1 MGLFEKLFGKSEQPK
16 PQKVDGKF
24 KLLTAYEPV
33 YTSWSGSLYESEL
46 VRSAIDARA
55 RHISKLRVEI
65 QGAAK
70 PKLQIRMKRSPNDF
84 QTWSQFLYRLSTILD
99 MQNTAFIVPVFGEFG
114 EIIGVYP
121 VLPTRCEVISV
132 EGDPWIRYRF
142 NNGQTAAIELD
153 LIGIMTKFQY
163 KSDFFGESNAALLDT
178 MSLIKLQRD
187 GIKDA
192 TKNSNTY
199 KFWAQVSNFTK
210 TEDLAKERKR
220 FTSQNLTADADSE
233 GLLLFPNTYTNITKL
248 DSKSFVVDEGQMKLI
263 QTNVY
268 NYYGVNERILQN
280 LANGDEW
287 AAFYEGCVEVFAIQF
302 SEVMTRML
310 FTPREQSQG
319 SLLMATANRLQ
330 YMSNADKL
338 NVAAQLT
345 DRGILSI
352 NEAREIFNLMPVDGG
367 DIRTIRGEYKD
378 ANDLNNGGNE
388 DERE

>member
-1 MGLFEKLFGKSEQPK
+1 MGLFDKLFGKSKQPR
-16 PQKVDGKF
+16 PQQVDGKF

-55 RHISKLRVEI
+55 RHISKLKVETK
-65 QGAAK
+65 GAAK
-70 PKLQIRMKRSPNDF
+70 PKLQARLKHAPNSF

-99 MQNTAFIVPVFGEFG
+99 MQNTAYLVPVFGEYG
-114 EIIGVYP
+114 ETIGIYP
-121 VLPTRCEVISV
+121 VIPAKCEVISV
-132 EGDPWIRYRF
+132 DGEPWIRYSF
-142 NNGQTAAIELD
+142 NDGKSAAIELG

-163 KSDFFGESNAALLDT
+163 KSDFFGESNRALLDT
-178 MSLIKLQRD
+178 MSLIKLQRE

-220 FTSQNLTADADSE
+220 FTAENLNADADAE
-233 GLLLFPNTYTNITKL
+233 GLLLFPNTYNNITRME
-248 DSKSFVVDEGQMKLI
+248 SNSYVVDDAQMKLI
-263 QTNVY
+263 QTNVF
-268 NYYGVNERILQN
+268 NYFGVNEKILQN
-280 LANGDEW
+280 IASGDEW

-302 SEVMTRML
+302 SEVLTRML
-310 FTPREQSQG
+310 FSEREMSQG
-319 SLLMATANRLQ
+319 SFVMATANRLQ

-345 DRGILSI
+345 DRGVLSI
-352 NEAREIFNLMPVDGG
+352 NEAREIFNLAPVEGG
-367 DIRTIRGEYKD
+367 DVRTIRGEYKD
-378 ANDLNNGGNE
+378 ANDLGGNKNE
-388 DERE
+388 

>member
-132 EGDPWIRYRF
+132 EGEPWIRYRF

-378 ANDLNNGGNE
+378 ANDLNSGGNE
-388 DERE
+388 DE

>member
-1 MGLFEKLFGKSEQPK
+1 MGLFDKLFGKSKQPR
-16 PQKVDGKF
+16 PQQVDGKF

-55 RHISKLRVEI
+55 RHISKLKVETK
-65 QGAAK
+65 GAAK
-70 PKLQIRMKRSPNDF
+70 PKLQARLKHAPNSF

-99 MQNTAFIVPVFGEFG
+99 MQNTAYLVPVFGEYG
-114 EIIGVYP
+114 EIIGIYP
-121 VLPTRCEVISV
+121 VIPAKCEVISV
-132 EGDPWIRYRF
+132 DGEPWIRYSF
-142 NNGQTAAIELD
+142 NDGKSAAIELG
-153 LIGIMTKFQY
+153 LVGIMTKFQY
-163 KSDFFGESNAALLDT
+163 KSDFFGESNRVLLDT

-220 FTSQNLTADADSE
+220 FTAENLNADADAE
-233 GLLLFPNTYTNITKL
+233 GLLLFPNTYNNITRME
-248 DSKSFVVDEGQMKLI
+248 SNSYVVDDAQMKLI
-263 QTNVY
+263 QTNVF
-268 NYYGVNERILQN
+268 NYFGVNEKILQN
-280 LANGDEW
+280 IASGDEW

-302 SEVMTRML
+302 SEVLTWML
-310 FTPREQSQG
+310 FSEREMSQG
-319 SLLMATANRLQ
+319 SFVMATANRLQ

-345 DRGILSI
+345 DRGVLSI
-352 NEAREIFNLMPVDGG
+352 NEAREIFNLAPVEGG
-367 DIRTIRGEYKD
+367 DVRTIRGEYKD
-378 ANDLNNGGNE
+378 ANDLGGNKNE
-388 DERE
+388 

>member
-1 MGLFEKLFGKSEQPK
+1 MGLFEKLFGKSKQPK
-16 PQKVDGKF
+16 PQQVDGRF

-55 RHISKLRVEI
+55 RHISKLKVETK
-65 QGAAK
+65 GAAK
-70 PKLQIRMKRSPNDF
+70 PKLQARLKHAPNSF

-99 MQNTAFIVPVFGEFG
+99 MQNTAYLVPVFGEYG
-114 EIIGVYP
+114 EIIGIYP
-121 VLPTRCEVISV
+121 VIPAKCEVISV
-132 EGDPWIRYRF
+132 DGEPWIRYSF
-142 NNGQTAAIELD
+142 NDGKSAAIELG

-163 KSDFFGESNAALLDT
+163 KSDFFGESNRALLDT
-178 MSLIKLQRD
+178 MSLIKLQRE

-220 FTSQNLTADADSE
+220 FTAENLNADADAE
-233 GLLLFPNTYTNITKL
+233 GLLLFPNTYNNITRME
-248 DSKSFVVDEGQMKLI
+248 SNSYVVDDAQMKLI
-263 QTNVY
+263 QTNVF
-268 NYYGVNERILQN
+268 NYFGVNEKILQN
-280 LANGDEW
+280 IASGDEW

-302 SEVMTRML
+302 SEVLTRML
-310 FTPREQSQG
+310 FSEREMSQG
-319 SLLMATANRLQ
+319 SFVMATANRLQ

-345 DRGILSI
+345 DRGVLSI
-352 NEAREIFNLMPVDGG
+352 NEAREIFNLAPVEGG
-367 DIRTIRGEYKD
+367 DVRTIRGEYKD
-378 ANDLNNGGNE
+378 ANDLGGNKNE
-388 DERE
+388 

>member
-1 MGLFEKLFGKSEQPK
+1 
-16 PQKVDGKF
+16 
-24 KLLTAYEPV
+24 
-33 YTSWSGSLYESEL
+33 
-46 VRSAIDARA
+46 
-55 RHISKLRVEI
+55 
-65 QGAAK
+65 
-70 PKLQIRMKRSPNDF
+70 
-84 QTWSQFLYRLSTILD
+84 
-99 MQNTAFIVPVFGEFG
+99 
-114 EIIGVYP
+114 
-121 VLPTRCEVISV
+121 
-132 EGDPWIRYRF
+132 
-142 NNGQTAAIELD
+142 
-153 LIGIMTKFQY
+153 MTKFQY

-367 DIRTIRGEYKD
+367 DVRTIRGEYKD

-388 DERE
+388 DE

>member
-84 QTWSQFLYRLSTILD
+84 QTWCQFLYRLSTILD

-132 EGDPWIRYRF
+132 EGEPWIRYRF

-388 DERE
+388 DE

>member
-1 MGLFEKLFGKSEQPK
+1 MGLFEKLFGKSKQPR
-16 PQKVDGKF
+16 PQQVDGKF

-55 RHISKLRVEI
+55 RHISKLKVETK
-65 QGAAK
+65 GAGK
-70 PKLQIRMKRSPNDF
+70 PKLQARLKHAPNSF

-99 MQNTAFIVPVFGEFG
+99 MQNTAYLVPVFGEYG
-114 EIIGVYP
+114 ETIGIYP
-121 VLPTRCEVISV
+121 VIPAKCEVISV
-132 EGDPWIRYRF
+132 DGEPWIRYSF
-142 NNGQTAAIELD
+142 NDGKSAAIELG

-163 KSDFFGESNAALLDT
+163 KSDFFGESNRALLDT
-178 MSLIKLQRD
+178 MSLIKLQRE

-220 FTSQNLTADADSE
+220 FTAENLNADADAE
-233 GLLLFPNTYTNITKL
+233 GLLLFPNTYNNITRME
-248 DSKSFVVDEGQMKLI
+248 SNSYVVDDAQMKLI
-263 QTNVY
+263 QTNVF
-268 NYYGVNERILQN
+268 NYFGVNEKILQN
-280 LANGDEW
+280 IASGDEW

-302 SEVMTRML
+302 SEVLTRML
-310 FTPREQSQG
+310 FSEREMSQG
-319 SLLMATANRLQ
+319 SFVMATSNRLQ

-345 DRGILSI
+345 DRGVLSI
-352 NEAREIFNLMPVDGG
+352 NEAREIFNLAPVEGG
-367 DIRTIRGEYKD
+367 DVRTIRGEYKD
-378 ANDLNNGGNE
+378 ANDLGGNKNE
-388 DERE
+388 

>member
-1 MGLFEKLFGKSEQPK
+1 MGLFEKLFGKSKQPK
-16 PQKVDGKF
+16 PQQVDGKF

-55 RHISKLRVEI
+55 RHISKLKVETK
-65 QGAAK
+65 GAGK
-70 PKLQIRMKRSPNDF
+70 PKLQARLKHAPNSF

-99 MQNTAFIVPVFGEFG
+99 MQNTAYLVPVFGEYG
-114 EIIGVYP
+114 ETIGIYP
-121 VLPTRCEVISV
+121 VIPAKCEVISV
-132 EGDPWIRYRF
+132 DGEPWIRYSF
-142 NNGQTAAIELD
+142 NDGKSAAIELG

-163 KSDFFGESNAALLDT
+163 KSDFFGESNRALLDT
-178 MSLIKLQRD
+178 MSLIKLQRE

-220 FTSQNLTADADSE
+220 FTAENLNADADAE
-233 GLLLFPNTYTNITKL
+233 GLLLFPNTYNNITRME
-248 DSKSFVVDEGQMKLI
+248 SNSYVVDDAQMKLI
-263 QTNVY
+263 QTNVF
-268 NYYGVNERILQN
+268 NYFGVNEKILQN
-280 LANGDEW
+280 IASGDEW

-302 SEVMTRML
+302 SEVLTRML
-310 FTPREQSQG
+310 FSEREMSQG
-319 SLLMATANRLQ
+319 SFVMATANRLQ

-345 DRGILSI
+345 DRGVLSI
-352 NEAREIFNLMPVDGG
+352 NEAREIFNLAPVEGG
-367 DIRTIRGEYKD
+367 DVRTIRGEYKD
-378 ANDLNNGGNE
+378 ANDLGGNKNE
-388 DERE
+388 

>member
-1 MGLFEKLFGKSEQPK
+1 MGLFEKLFGKSKQPR
-16 PQKVDGKF
+16 PQQVDGKF

-55 RHISKLRVEI
+55 RHISKLKVETK
-65 QGAAK
+65 GAAK
-70 PKLQIRMKRSPNDF
+70 PKLQARLKHAPNSF

-99 MQNTAFIVPVFGEFG
+99 MQNTAYLVPVFGEYG
-114 EIIGVYP
+114 EIIGIYP
-121 VLPTRCEVISV
+121 VIPAKCEVISV
-132 EGDPWIRYRF
+132 EGEPWIRYSF
-142 NNGQTAAIELD
+142 NDGKTAAIELG

-163 KSDFFGESNAALLDT
+163 KSDFFGESNRALLDT
-178 MSLIKLQRD
+178 MSLIKLQRE

-220 FTSQNLTADADSE
+220 FTAENLNADADAE
-233 GLLLFPNTYTNITKL
+233 GLLLFPNTYNNITRME
-248 DSKSFVVDEGQMKLI
+248 SNSYVVDDAQMKLI
-263 QTNVY
+263 QTNVF
-268 NYYGVNERILQN
+268 NYFGVNEKILQN
-280 LANGDEW
+280 IVSGDEW

-302 SEVMTRML
+302 SEVLTRML
-310 FTPREQSQG
+310 FSEREMSQG
-319 SLLMATANRLQ
+319 SFVMATANRLQ

-345 DRGILSI
+345 DRGVLSI
-352 NEAREIFNLMPVDGG
+352 NEAREIFNLAPVEGG
-367 DIRTIRGEYKD
+367 DVRTIRGEYKD
-378 ANDLNNGGNE
+378 ANDLGGNKNE
-388 DERE
+388 

>member
-1 MGLFEKLFGKSEQPK
+1 MGLFDKLFGKSKQPR
-16 PQKVDGKF
+16 PQQVDGKF

-55 RHISKLRVEI
+55 RHISKLKVETK
-65 QGAAK
+65 GAAK
-70 PKLQIRMKRSPNDF
+70 PKLQARLKHAPNSF

-99 MQNTAFIVPVFGEFG
+99 MQNTAYLVPVFGEYG
-114 EIIGVYP
+114 EIIGIYP
-121 VLPTRCEVISV
+121 VIPAKCEVISV
-132 EGDPWIRYRF
+132 EGEPWIRYSF
-142 NNGQTAAIELD
+142 NDGKTAAIELG

-163 KSDFFGESNAALLDT
+163 KSDFFGESNRALLDT
-178 MSLIKLQRD
+178 MSLIKLQRE

-220 FTSQNLTADADSE
+220 FTAENLNADADAE
-233 GLLLFPNTYTNITKL
+233 GLLLFPNTYNNITRME
-248 DSKSFVVDEGQMKLI
+248 SNSYVVDDAQMKLI
-263 QTNVY
+263 QTNVF
-268 NYYGVNERILQN
+268 NYFGVNEKILQN
-280 LANGDEW
+280 IASGDEW

-302 SEVMTRML
+302 SEVLTRML
-310 FTPREQSQG
+310 FSEREMSQG
-319 SLLMATANRLQ
+319 SFVMATANRLQ

-345 DRGILSI
+345 DRGVLSI
-352 NEAREIFNLMPVDGG
+352 NEAREIFNLAPVEGG
-367 DIRTIRGEYKD
+367 DVRTIRGEYKD
-378 ANDLNNGGNE
+378 ANDLGGNKNE
-388 DERE
+388 

>member
-132 EGDPWIRYRF
+132 EGEPWIRYRF

-287 AAFYEGCVEVFAIQF
+287 AAFYEGCVEVFSIQF

-388 DERE
+388 DE

>member
-132 EGDPWIRYRF
+132 EEEPWIRYRF

-338 NVAAQLT
+338 NVAVQLT

-388 DERE
+388 DE

>member
-1 MGLFEKLFGKSEQPK
+1 MGLFEKLFGKSKQPK
-16 PQKVDGKF
+16 PQQVDGKF

-55 RHISKLRVEI
+55 RHISKLKVETK
-65 QGAAK
+65 GAAK
-70 PKLQIRMKRSPNDF
+70 PKLQARLKHAPNSF

-99 MQNTAFIVPVFGEFG
+99 MQNTAYLVPVFGEYG
-114 EIIGVYP
+114 EIIGIYP
-121 VLPTRCEVISV
+121 VIPAKCEVISV
-132 EGDPWIRYRF
+132 EGEPWIRYSF
-142 NNGQTAAIELD
+142 NDGKSAAIELG

-163 KSDFFGESNAALLDT
+163 KSDFFGESNRALLDT
-178 MSLIKLQRD
+178 MSLIKLQRE

-220 FTSQNLTADADSE
+220 FTAENLNADADAE
-233 GLLLFPNTYTNITKL
+233 GLLLFPNTYNNITRME
-248 DSKSFVVDEGQMKLI
+248 SNSYVVDDAQMKLI
-263 QTNVY
+263 QTNVF
-268 NYYGVNERILQN
+268 NYFGVNEKILQN
-280 LANGDEW
+280 IASGDEW

-302 SEVMTRML
+302 SEVLTRML
-310 FTPREQSQG
+310 FSEREMSQG
-319 SLLMATANRLQ
+319 SFVMATANRLQ

-345 DRGILSI
+345 DRGVLSI
-352 NEAREIFNLMPVDGG
+352 NEAREIFNLTPVEGG
-367 DIRTIRGEYKD
+367 DVRTIRGEYKD
-378 ANDLNNGGNE
+378 ANDLGGNKNE
-388 DERE
+388 

>member
-1 MGLFEKLFGKSEQPK
+1 MGLFDKLFGKSKQPR
-16 PQKVDGKF
+16 PQQIDGKF

-55 RHISKLRVEI
+55 RHISKLKVETK
-65 QGAAK
+65 GAGK
-70 PKLQIRMKRSPNDF
+70 PKLQARLKHAPNSF

-99 MQNTAFIVPVFGEFG
+99 MQNTAYLVPVFGEYG
-114 EIIGVYP
+114 ETIGIYP
-121 VLPTRCEVISV
+121 VIPAKCEVISV
-132 EGDPWIRYRF
+132 EGEPWIRYSF
-142 NNGQTAAIELD
+142 NDGKSAAIELG

-163 KSDFFGESNAALLDT
+163 KSDFFGESNRALLDT
-178 MSLIKLQRD
+178 MSLIKLQRE

-220 FTSQNLTADADSE
+220 FTAENLNADADAE
-233 GLLLFPNTYTNITKL
+233 GLLLFPNTYNNITRME
-248 DSKSFVVDEGQMKLI
+248 SNSYVVDDAQMKLI
-263 QTNVY
+263 QTNVF
-268 NYYGVNERILQN
+268 NYFGVNEKILQN
-280 LANGDEW
+280 IASGDEW

-302 SEVMTRML
+302 SEVLTRML
-310 FTPREQSQG
+310 FSEREMSQG
-319 SLLMATANRLQ
+319 SFVMATSNRLQ

-345 DRGILSI
+345 DRGVLSI
-352 NEAREIFNLMPVDGG
+352 NEAREIFNLAPVEGG
-367 DIRTIRGEYKD
+367 DVRTIRGEYKD
-378 ANDLNNGGNE
+378 ANDLGGNKNE
-388 DERE
+388 

>member
-84 QTWSQFLYRLSTILD
+84 QTWSQVLYRLSTILD

-132 EGDPWIRYRF
+132 EGEPWIRYRF

-287 AAFYEGCVEVFAIQF
+287 AAFYEGCVEVFSIQF

-388 DERE
+388 DE

>member
-99 MQNTAFIVPVFGEFG
+99 MQNTAFIVPVLGEFG

-132 EGDPWIRYRF
+132 EGEPWIRYRF
-142 NNGQTAAIELD
+142 NNGQTAAIELY

-287 AAFYEGCVEVFAIQF
+287 AAFYEGCVEVFSIQF

-352 NEAREIFNLMPVDGG
+352 NEAREIFNLIPVDGG

-388 DERE
+388 DE

>member
-65 QGAAK
+65 KGAAK

-132 EGDPWIRYRF
+132 EGEPWIRYRF

-388 DERE
+388 DE

>member
-1 MGLFEKLFGKSEQPK
+1 MGLFDKLFGKSKQPK
-16 PQKVDGKF
+16 PQQVDGKF

-55 RHISKLRVEI
+55 RHISKLKVETK
-65 QGAAK
+65 GAGK
-70 PKLQIRMKRSPNDF
+70 PKLQARLKHAPNSF

-99 MQNTAFIVPVFGEFG
+99 MQNTAYLVPVFGEYG
-114 EIIGVYP
+114 EIIGIYP
-121 VLPTRCEVISV
+121 VIPAKCEVISV
-132 EGDPWIRYRF
+132 EGEPWIRYSF
-142 NNGQTAAIELD
+142 NDGKTAAIELG

-163 KSDFFGESNAALLDT
+163 KSDFFGESNRALLDT
-178 MSLIKLQRD
+178 MSLIKLQRE

-220 FTSQNLTADADSE
+220 FTAENLNADADAE
-233 GLLLFPNTYTNITKL
+233 GLLLFPNTYNNITRME
-248 DSKSFVVDEGQMKLI
+248 SNSYVVDDAQMKLI
-263 QTNVY
+263 QTNVF
-268 NYYGVNERILQN
+268 NYFGVNEKILQN
-280 LANGDEW
+280 IASGDEW

-302 SEVMTRML
+302 SEVLTRML
-310 FTPREQSQG
+310 FSEREMSQG
-319 SLLMATANRLQ
+319 SFVMATANRLQ

-345 DRGILSI
+345 DRGVLSI
-352 NEAREIFNLMPVDGG
+352 NEAREIFNLAPVEGG
-367 DIRTIRGEYKD
+367 DVRTIRGEYKD
-378 ANDLNNGGNE
+378 ANDLGGNKNE
-388 DERE
+388 

>member
-1 MGLFEKLFGKSEQPK
+1 MGLFDKLFGKSKQPK
-16 PQKVDGKF
+16 PQQVDGKF

-55 RHISKLRVEI
+55 RHISKLKVETK
-65 QGAAK
+65 GAAK
-70 PKLQIRMKRSPNDF
+70 PKLQARLKHAPNSF

-99 MQNTAFIVPVFGEFG
+99 MQNTAYLVPVFGEYG
-114 EIIGVYP
+114 EIIGIYP
-121 VLPTRCEVISV
+121 VIPAKCEVISV
-132 EGDPWIRYRF
+132 EGEPWIRYSF
-142 NNGQTAAIELD
+142 NDGKTAAIELG

-163 KSDFFGESNAALLDT
+163 KSDFFGESNRALLDT
-178 MSLIKLQRD
+178 MSLIKLQRE

-220 FTSQNLTADADSE
+220 FTAENLNADADAE
-233 GLLLFPNTYTNITKL
+233 GLLLFPNTYNNITRME
-248 DSKSFVVDEGQMKLI
+248 SNSYVVDDAQMKLI
-263 QTNVY
+263 QTNVF
-268 NYYGVNERILQN
+268 NYFGVNEKILQN
-280 LANGDEW
+280 IASGDEW

-302 SEVMTRML
+302 SEVLTRML
-310 FTPREQSQG
+310 FSEREMSQG
-319 SLLMATANRLQ
+319 SFVMATANRLQ

-345 DRGILSI
+345 DRGVLSI
-352 NEAREIFNLMPVDGG
+352 NEAREIFNLAPVEGG
-367 DIRTIRGEYKD
+367 DVRTIRGEYKD
-378 ANDLNNGGNE
+378 ANDLGGNKNE
-388 DERE
+388 

>member
-1 MGLFEKLFGKSEQPK
+1 MGLFEKLFGKFEQPK

-287 AAFYEGCVEVFAIQF
+287 AAFYEGCVEVFSIQF

-388 DERE
+388 DE

>member
-132 EGDPWIRYRF
+132 EGEPWIRYRF
-142 NNGQTAAIELD
+142 NNGQTAAIELY

-287 AAFYEGCVEVFAIQF
+287 AAFYEGCVEVFSIQF

-388 DERE
+388 DE

>member
-1 MGLFEKLFGKSEQPK
+1 MGLFDKLFGKSKQPR
-16 PQKVDGKF
+16 PQQVDGKF

-55 RHISKLRVEI
+55 RHISKLKVETK
-65 QGAAK
+65 GAAK
-70 PKLQIRMKRSPNDF
+70 PKLQARLKHAPNSF

-99 MQNTAFIVPVFGEFG
+99 MQNTAYLVPVFGEYG
-114 EIIGVYP
+114 EIIGIYP
-121 VLPTRCEVISV
+121 VIPAKCEVISV
-132 EGDPWIRYRF
+132 DGEPWIRYSF
-142 NNGQTAAIELD
+142 NDGKSAAIELG
-153 LIGIMTKFQY
+153 LVGIMTKFQY
-163 KSDFFGESNAALLDT
+163 KSDFFGESNRALLDT

-220 FTSQNLTADADSE
+220 FTAENLNADADAE
-233 GLLLFPNTYTNITKL
+233 GLLLFPNTYNNITRME
-248 DSKSFVVDEGQMKLI
+248 SNSYVVDDAQMKLI
-263 QTNVY
+263 QTNVF
-268 NYYGVNERILQN
+268 NYFGVNEKILQN
-280 LANGDEW
+280 IASGDEW

-302 SEVMTRML
+302 SEVLTWML
-310 FTPREQSQG
+310 FSEREMSQG
-319 SLLMATANRLQ
+319 SFVMATANRLQ

-345 DRGILSI
+345 DRGVLSI
-352 NEAREIFNLMPVDGG
+352 NEAREIFNLAPVEGG
-367 DIRTIRGEYKD
+367 DVRTIRGEYKD
-378 ANDLNNGGNE
+378 ANDLGGNKNE
-388 DERE
+388 

>member
-1 MGLFEKLFGKSEQPK
+1 MGLFEKLFGKSKQPK
-16 PQKVDGKF
+16 SQQVDGKF

-55 RHISKLRVEI
+55 RHISKLKVETR
-65 QGAAK
+65 GAAK
-70 PKLQIRMKRSPNDF
+70 PKLQARLKHAPNSF

-99 MQNTAFIVPVFGEFG
+99 MQNTAYLVPVFGEYG
-114 EIIGVYP
+114 EIIGIYP
-121 VLPTRCEVISV
+121 VIPAKCEVISV
-132 EGDPWIRYRF
+132 DGEPWIRYSF
-142 NNGQTAAIELD
+142 NDGKTAAIELG

-163 KSDFFGESNAALLDT
+163 KSDFFGESNRALLDT
-178 MSLIKLQRD
+178 MSLIKLQRE

-220 FTSQNLTADADSE
+220 FTAENLNADADAE
-233 GLLLFPNTYTNITKL
+233 GLLLFPNTYNNITRME
-248 DSKSFVVDEGQMKLI
+248 SNSYVVDDAQMKLI
-263 QTNVY
+263 QTNVF
-268 NYYGVNERILQN
+268 NYFGVNEKILQN
-280 LANGDEW
+280 IASGDEW

-302 SEVMTRML
+302 SEVLTRML
-310 FTPREQSQG
+310 FSEREMSQG
-319 SLLMATANRLQ
+319 SFVMATANRLQ

-345 DRGILSI
+345 DRGVLSI
-352 NEAREIFNLMPVDGG
+352 NEAREIFNLAPVEGG
-367 DIRTIRGEYKD
+367 DVRTIRGEYKD
-378 ANDLNNGGNE
+378 ANDLGGNKNE
-388 DERE
+388 

>member
-65 QGAAK
+65 KGAAK

-132 EGDPWIRYRF
+132 EGEPWIRYRF
-142 NNGQTAAIELD
+142 NNGQTAAIELY

-178 MSLIKLQRD
+178 MSLIKLQRE

-388 DERE
+388 DE

>member
-132 EGDPWIRYRF
+132 EGEPWIRYRF
-142 NNGQTAAIELD
+142 NNGQTAAIELY

-263 QTNVY
+263 QTNIY

-287 AAFYEGCVEVFAIQF
+287 AAFYEGCVEVFSIQF

-378 ANDLNNGGNE
+378 ANDLNSGGNE
-388 DERE
+388 DE

>member
-132 EGDPWIRYRF
+132 EGEPWIRYRF

>member
-132 EGDPWIRYRF
+132 EGEPWIRYRF

-319 SLLMATANRLQ
+319 SLLMATVNRLQ

-388 DERE
+388 DE

>member
-1 MGLFEKLFGKSEQPK
+1 MGLFEKLFGKSKQPK
-16 PQKVDGKF
+16 PQQVDGKF

-55 RHISKLRVEI
+55 RHISKLKVETR
-65 QGAAK
+65 GAAK
-70 PKLQIRMKRSPNDF
+70 PKLQARLKHAPNSF

-99 MQNTAFIVPVFGEFG
+99 MQNTAYLVPVFGEYG
-114 EIIGVYP
+114 EIIGIYP
-121 VLPTRCEVISV
+121 VIPAKCEVISV
-132 EGDPWIRYRF
+132 DGEPWIRYSF
-142 NNGQTAAIELD
+142 NDGKSAAIELG

-163 KSDFFGESNAALLDT
+163 KSDFFGESNRALLDT
-178 MSLIKLQRD
+178 MSLIKLQRE

-220 FTSQNLTADADSE
+220 FTAENLNADADAE
-233 GLLLFPNTYTNITKL
+233 GLLLFPNTYNNITRME
-248 DSKSFVVDEGQMKLI
+248 SNSYVVDDAQMKLI
-263 QTNVY
+263 QTNVF
-268 NYYGVNERILQN
+268 NYFGVNEKILQN
-280 LANGDEW
+280 IASGDDW

-302 SEVMTRML
+302 SEVLTRML
-310 FTPREQSQG
+310 FSEREMSQG
-319 SLLMATANRLQ
+319 SFVMATANRLQ

-345 DRGILSI
+345 DRGVLSI
-352 NEAREIFNLMPVDGG
+352 NEAREIFNLAPVEGG
-367 DIRTIRGEYKD
+367 DVRTIRGEYKD
-378 ANDLNNGGNE
+378 ANDLGGNKNE
-388 DERE
+388 

>member
-84 QTWSQFLYRLSTILD
+84 QTWSQFMYRLSTILD
-99 MQNTAFIVPVFGEFG
+99 MHNTAFIVPVFGEFG

-132 EGDPWIRYRF
+132 EGEPWIRYRF
-142 NNGQTAAIELD
+142 NNGQTAAIELY

-388 DERE
+388 DE

>member
-1 MGLFEKLFGKSEQPK
+1 MGLFEKLFGKYEQPK

-65 QGAAK
+65 KGAAK
-70 PKLQIRMKRSPNDF
+70 PKLQIIMKRSPNDF

-99 MQNTAFIVPVFGEFG
+99 MQNTAFTVPVFGEFG

-121 VLPTRCEVISV
+121 VLPTRCEAISV
-132 EGDPWIRYRF
+132 EGEPWIRYRF

-378 ANDLNNGGNE
+378 ADDLNNGGNE
-388 DERE
+388 DE

>member
-16 PQKVDGKF
+16 PQRVDGKF

-132 EGDPWIRYRF
+132 EGEPWIRYRF

-388 DERE
+388 DE

>member
-132 EGDPWIRYRF
+132 EGEPWIRYRF
-142 NNGQTAAIELD
+142 NNGQTAAIELY

-233 GLLLFPNTYTNITKL
+233 GILLFPNTYTNITKL

-367 DIRTIRGEYKD
+367 DVRTIRGEYKD

-388 DERE
+388 DE

>member
-1 MGLFEKLFGKSEQPK
+1 MGLFEKLFGKSKQPK
-16 PQKVDGKF
+16 PQQIDGKF

-55 RHISKLRVEI
+55 RHISKLKVETR
-65 QGAAK
+65 GAAK
-70 PKLQIRMKRSPNDF
+70 PKLQARLKHAPNSF

-99 MQNTAFIVPVFGEFG
+99 MQNTAYLVPVFGEYG
-114 EIIGVYP
+114 EIIGIYP
-121 VLPTRCEVISV
+121 VIPAKCEVISV
-132 EGDPWIRYRF
+132 DGEPWIRYSF
-142 NNGQTAAIELD
+142 NDGKSAAIELG

-163 KSDFFGESNAALLDT
+163 KSDFFGESNRALLDT
-178 MSLIKLQRD
+178 MSLIKLQRE

-220 FTSQNLTADADSE
+220 FTAENLNADADAE
-233 GLLLFPNTYTNITKL
+233 GLLLFPNTYNNITRME
-248 DSKSFVVDEGQMKLI
+248 SNSYVVNDAQMKLI
-263 QTNVY
+263 QTNVF
-268 NYYGVNERILQN
+268 NYFGVNEKILQN
-280 LANGDEW
+280 IASGDEW

-302 SEVMTRML
+302 SEVLTRML
-310 FTPREQSQG
+310 FSEREMSQG
-319 SLLMATANRLQ
+319 SFVMATANRLQ

-345 DRGILSI
+345 DRGVLSI
-352 NEAREIFNLMPVDGG
+352 NEAREIFNLTPVEGG
-367 DIRTIRGEYKD
+367 DVRTIRGEYKD
-378 ANDLNNGGNE
+378 ANDLGGNKNE
-388 DERE
+388 

>member
-1 MGLFEKLFGKSEQPK
+1 MGLFEKLFGKTKQPR
-16 PQKVDGKF
+16 PQQVDGKF

-55 RHISKLRVEI
+55 RHISKLKVETK
-65 QGAAK
+65 GAAK
-70 PKLQIRMKRSPNDF
+70 PKLQARLKHAPNSF

-99 MQNTAFIVPVFGEFG
+99 MQNTAYLVPVFGEYG

-121 VLPTRCEVISV
+121 VIPAKCEVISV
-132 EGDPWIRYRF
+132 EGEPWIRYSF
-142 NNGQTAAIELD
+142 NDGKSAAIELG

-163 KSDFFGESNAALLDT
+163 KSDFFGESNRALLDT
-178 MSLIKLQRD
+178 MSLIKLQRE

-220 FTSQNLTADADSE
+220 FTAENLNADADAE
-233 GLLLFPNTYTNITKL
+233 GLLLFPNTYNNITRME
-248 DSKSFVVDEGQMKLI
+248 SNSYVVDDAQMKLI
-263 QTNVY
+263 QTNVF
-268 NYYGVNERILQN
+268 NYFGVNEKILQN
-280 LANGDEW
+280 IASGDEW

-302 SEVMTRML
+302 SEVLTRML
-310 FTPREQSQG
+310 FSEREMSQG
-319 SLLMATANRLQ
+319 SFVMATANRLQ

-345 DRGILSI
+345 DRGVLSI
-352 NEAREIFNLMPVDGG
+352 NEAREIFNLAPVEGG
-367 DIRTIRGEYKD
+367 DVRTIRGEYKD
-378 ANDLNNGGNE
+378 ANDLGGNKNE
-388 DERE
+388 